1 MTTSYSA
8 SSSGQGRPI
17 IRSGG
22 PADSRDGGHGGH
34 DQPRGASSITL
45 VAPPGRRGAGR
56 SPPPTPVW
64 SSSWLAHP
72 RPHRTAR
79 RRRPSTLAVR
89 RRGSGGRPAR
99 PATGPARSASAAEE
113 VADRGED

>member
-79 RRRPSTLAVR
+79 RRRPSTLAVVVVDPVDGPPGRPPDPLAPRQR
-89 RRGSGGRPAR
+89 RR
-99 PATGPARSASAAEE
+99 RSRTE
-113 VADRGED
+113 G